1 MTEQEQNYIEKF
13 LSVISSWRS
22 GYRSAWVTYVGY
34 EQGGHHLILSARL
47 YLSTSIE
54 SRSRPTYQ
62 TGAIVAGQ
70 VSLPVTADL
79 RKVLEALLSRD
90 GYEIPG
96 HGVLRLPTDGSRLNS
111 LSEPSLFHADGLAN
125 GDRLAVLN
133 ATGASRHSILLQP
146 ETDWTLKASLV
157 PYDSVQE
164 LFLEYGL
171 GPVRGSYS
179 ELDVIAVSAVEILNR
194 STVVSELATLGLFM
208 PDTLD
213 PFKAHLGYRVISRG
227 KVSSRGSFDGAQL
240 TWQREGHYLTGV
252 ASLTVPVDAVIQCF
266 ACYEGH
272 AHQTRWFM
280 DPSTV
285 QNPRAAALSLVE
297 SSGQLLQSCLLPDLP
312 PKGKAADDFESAVCW
327 SLWALGF
334 APCAFGLHPKTRDA
348 FDIVAVSPK
357 GDFLVVECTLG
368 LLRADS
374 KLSKLAA
381 RAAALRQL
389 LRDSNSGHLR
399 VLPVIIT
406 AMTKDEISADA
417 DQARQLGI
425 VVITRENLERV
436 QEEILRAPDGDRYFA
451 QAIQSLNASSSI
463 GNSDY

>member
-1 MTEQEQNYIEKF
+1 MTEQEKNYIEKF
-13 LSVISSWRS
+13 LSVISPWRS

-34 EQGGHHLILSARL
+34 EQGGHHLVLSARL

-62 TGAIVAGQ
+62 AGAIVAGQ
-70 VSLPVTADL
+70 VSLPATADL
-79 RKVLEALLSRD
+79 RKVMEALLTSD

-96 HGVLRLPTDGSRLNS
+96 HGLLRLPTDENRLNS
-111 LSEPSLFHADGLAN
+111 LSEPTLFHADGLAN

-133 ATGASRHSILLQP
+133 ATGASRHSMLLQP
-146 ETDWTLKASLV
+146 ETDWTLKASPV

-164 LFLEYGL
+164 LFLDYGL

-194 STVVSELATLGLFM
+194 STVAAEHATLGLFM
-208 PDTLD
+208 PTTLD
-213 PFKAHLGYRVISRG
+213 PSKAHLGYRVISKG
-227 KVSSRGSFDGAQL
+227 KVSSRGSLSGSQL
-240 TWQREGHYLTGV
+240 NWQQEGNYLTGV
-252 ASLTVPVDAVIQCF
+252 ANLTVPADAVIQCF

-272 AHQTRWFM
+272 AHQTRWLM

-285 QNPRAAALSLVE
+285 QNPRAAVLSLVE
-297 SSGQLLQSCLLPDLP
+297 SSGQLLQSYLLPDLP
-312 PKGKAADDFESAVCW
+312 PRAKAADDFESAVCW

-357 GDFLVVECTLG
+357 GEFLVVECTLG

-389 LRDSNSGHLR
+389 LRGSNFSHLR
-399 VLPVIIT
+399 VLPVIVT

-425 VVITRENLERV
+425 VVVTRENLERL
-436 QEEILRAPDGDRYFA
+436 QEEILRAPDGDRYFT
-451 QAIQSLNASSSI
+451 QAIQSLNATSLIESS
-463 GNSDY
+463 GY